1 MTLKEKIK
9 EIKKR
14 RSGLRLTSKIIQSRT
29 RSIRATWTREMAHE
43 ISSYHGIDTTQEFEQ
58 FLLRELNSQG
68 PSN

>member
-1 MTLKEKIK
+1 MTLKDKIR

-14 RSGLRLTSKIIQSRT
+14 RSGLRLSSKTIQSRT
-29 RSIRATWTREMAHE
+29 RSIRATWTRELAFD
-43 ISSYHGIDTTQEFEQ
+43 IDSYHGIDTTQEFEQ